1 MRTIALAAAYPY
13 LLARAGLA
21 SLRSRRQGDPG
32 SPFASFGRAI
42 GIRLLLK
49 GYREGAELLVRP
61 VESVRYFEFP
71 FALRCCPHSP
81 ARCLDVGSPRL
92 FSLYMAHTF
101 PGMAIRMINPDRRD
115 VAITARLAGALRLG
129 GLRVERQRVDGLA
142 GERAQYDCIWSI
154 SVVEHIA
161 GGYDDREAVRWMYDA
176 LVEGGRLILTVPVDR
191 AYREEYRESDA
202 YGTQSAVDGRYF
214 FQRVY
219 DRRSICERIFT
230 AADREPDVI
239 AWFGERVPGHF
250 AAYERA
256 WMQRGLFA
264 TVDDPKD
271 VAEHYMTFPSWE
283 AMPGQGVCGL
293 MFVKRRG
300 AEA

>member
-1 MRTIALAAAYPY
+1 MRTVALAGAYPY

-21 SLRSRRQGDPG
+21 SLRSRRQGAPG
-32 SPFASFGRAI
+32 TPFAAFGREI
-42 GIRLLLK
+42 GVRLLLK

-71 FALRCCPHSP
+71 FALRCCPRSP
-81 ARCLDVGSPRL
+81 ACCLDVGSPRL
-92 FSLYMAHTF
+92 FSLYMAHRF
-101 PGMAIRMINPDRRD
+101 PETTIRVINPDPMD
-115 VAITARLAGALRLG
+115 VATTTRLASALRLG
-129 GLRVERQRVDGLA
+129 GLRVEVQGVDGVG
-142 GERAQYDCIWSI
+142 GERAQYDCIWSL

-161 GGYDDREAVRWMYDA
+161 GRYDDREAVRWMNDA

-191 AYREEYRESDA
+191 AYREEHRETDA
-202 YGTQSAVDGRYF
+202 YGTQPAIDGRYF

-219 DRRSICERIFT
+219 DRRSIWERIV
-230 AADREPDVI
+230 AAAGREPDVV
-239 AWFGERVPGHF
+239 AWFGERIPGHF

-271 VAEHYMTFPSWE
+271 IADHYTTFPSWE

-293 MFVKRRG
+293 MFEKRTVT
-300 AEA
+300 EA